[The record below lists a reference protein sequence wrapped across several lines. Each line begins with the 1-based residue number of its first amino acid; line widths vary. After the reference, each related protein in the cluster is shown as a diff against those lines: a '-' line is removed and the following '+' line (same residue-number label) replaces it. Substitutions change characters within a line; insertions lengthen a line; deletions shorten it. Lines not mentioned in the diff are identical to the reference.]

1 MSGVRPARSRALRL
15 AACAVAL
22 ALSACGEPPAP
33 RVERDVI
40 LIVIDTLRAD
50 HVGCYG
56 YDLPTTPTLD
66 ALAARGVRVADV
78 TAQSSWTGPSM
89 VSLFTA
95 RHVAA
100 DFVRMPPVTTLAEQ
114 LQAAGWRTLGFQD
127 NILLAPGTG
136 YDRGFDLWLMEP
148 GKMAVLQAINATD
161 ERPHFAY
168 FHLVG
173 PHDPWDPQPE
183 FDRFAPRPLPDD
195 QRAALGEYVAN
206 RWPER
211 APAERHAQLEA
222 AAAEMSRQIALYDGD
237 VLQTDARVEYL
248 LSALD
253 RAGRLDDAL
262 VIVAA
267 DHGEGLWQ
275 HRVPEFAF
283 AQDSR
288 LADDLLTAFKRTH
301 NTLLYEELTRVP
313 LILAGADLPAGVVL
327 DGPRENVDLA
337 PTVLELLG
345 LPPLPEAQG
354 RSLLTDIRAAA
365 AGHPTPGR
373 AVVVAHTDQFMA
385 ARDAAGRKLI
395 QPHDPERGD
404 APQLFDLRQD
414 ARERRPLPLGPGL
427 PSELGR
433 ALQALQEQGLRPLD
447 GEDTIDAATRERL
460 QALGY
465 LGR

>member
-1 MSGVRPARSRALRL
+1 VNGVRPARPAFLL
-15 AACAVAL
+15 AL
-22 ALSACGEPPAP
+22 ALGACAEPPAP
-33 RVERDVI
+33 PPVARDVI

-89 VSLFTA
+89 VSMFTA

-100 DFVRMPPVTTLAEQ
+100 DFVRMPAVTTLAEQ
-114 LQAAGWRTLGFQD
+114 LRAAGWRTLACQD
-127 NILLAPGTG
+127 NILLAPDTG
-136 YDRGFDLWLMEP
+136 FDRGFDQWLMEP
-148 GKMAVLQAINATD
+148 GKRAMLEAINAPD
-161 ERPHFAY
+161 PRPLFAY
-168 FHLVG
+168 FHFVG
-173 PHDPWDPQPE
+173 PHDPWEPTPG
-183 FDRFAPRPLPDD
+183 FDRFPPRPLPDE
-195 QRAALGEYVAN
+195 QRAALRAYLAE
-206 RWPER
+206 RWPDRTPEAR
-211 APAERHAQLEA
+211 DADLDA

-237 VLQTDARVEYL
+237 VLETDARVDYL
-248 LSALD
+248 ISALD
-253 RAGRLDDAL
+253 RAGHLDEAL

-275 HRVPEFAF
+275 HRVPQLALGL
-283 AQDSR
+283 DPR

-313 LILAGADLPAGVVL
+313 LILLGPGLPAGVVL
-327 DGPRENVDLA
+327 HGPRENVDIA

-345 LPPLPEAQG
+345 LPPLPEAAG
-354 RSLLTDIRAAA
+354 RSLLADIRAAA
-365 AGHPTPGR
+365 AGQPTAGR
-373 AVVVAHTDQFMA
+373 HVVVSHTDQFMA

-395 QPHDPERGD
+395 QPHDPAGADR
-404 APQLFDLRQD
+404 PQYFDLSRD
-414 ARERRPLPLGPGL
+414 AREARPLPLDAGL
-427 PSELGR
+427 PPELD
-433 ALQALQEQGLRPLD
+433 QALQDLRAQGLRPLA
-447 GEDTIDAATRERL
+447 GEDAIDAATRGRL